1 MSKFSGLAAL
11 LTSHL
16 KNKKTFSNQHN
27 VTISTKPGIHYV
39 LKNVLNA
46 AVIMEGKACKRLS
59 LIDCRNIKITAD
71 SMPILGVV
79 IYGSDGVSLTLNSCQ
94 TTAYLEITQTVR
106 GDLTMMSPCV
116 VEVNQCKAI
125 MLNNVNISDMY
136 KDSTWQV

>member
-16 KNKKTFSNQHN
+16 KNKRTFSNQHD
-27 VTISTKPGIHYV
+27 VTINTQPGIHYV

-46 AVIMEGKACKRLS
+46 AVIMNGKACKRLS
-59 LIDCRNIKITAD
+59 LIDCRNIKITANR
-71 SMPILGVV
+71 MPILGVA
-79 IYGSDGVSLTLNSCQ
+79 ISGSDGISLTINPGHS
-94 TTAYLEITQTVR
+94 TGYLEITETVR

-116 VEVNQCKAI
+116 VEVDRCEAL